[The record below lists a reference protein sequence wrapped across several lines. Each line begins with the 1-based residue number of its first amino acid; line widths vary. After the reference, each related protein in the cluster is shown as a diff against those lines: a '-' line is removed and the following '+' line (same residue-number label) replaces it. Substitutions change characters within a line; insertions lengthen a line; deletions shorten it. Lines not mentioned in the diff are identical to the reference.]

1 MKFLTETRH
10 RLVDRTIDGTTN
22 QVQEPYT
29 VRMPKL
35 PKDRD
40 AMALVGVSGLVLAL
54 TLVAIVW
61 STYSIGQL
69 LGGGVGYAAG
79 VVFDAAWLAVLLLE
93 WLARFDPAKRE
104 FPRKVGWGLALVAAA
119 AIYLEGQ
126 LAGTWEMAA
135 VGAAVSIVAK
145 VLWWAVFK
153 HIDKDLSP
161 ADAQWVAAEMSKTN
175 AKLAIAGARRQAAK
189 AEVAARLELLAAERE
204 LNEIAG
210 LDHSRG
216 TNEVITAEQ
225 VREHGE
231 PISLYNIQTES
242 APAPLNRANTVR
254 EQPEQGPNIS
264 HLARVELTAGVSK
277 EDAVEAILAK
287 VPDAKRTSVEA
298 TVRREHNKLDRA
310 AYR

>member
-1 MKFLTETRH
+1 MKFLTETRT
-10 RLVDRTIDGTTN
+10 RLVDRTIDGTTH
-22 QVQEPYT
+22 QVSEPYT

-35 PKDRD
+35 PKDKD
-40 AMALVGVSGLVLAL
+40 QMALVGVSGLVLAL

-69 LGGGVGYAAG
+69 LGGGPGYAAG
-79 VVFDAAWLAVLLLE
+79 AVFDAAWLAVLLLE

-104 FPRKVGWGLALVAAA
+104 FPRKVGWALALVAAG
-119 AIYLEGQ
+119 AIFLEGQ
-126 LAGTWEMAA
+126 LAGGWQMAA

-161 ADAQWVAAEMSKTN
+161 ADSQWVAAEMSKAN
-175 AKLAIAGARRQAAK
+175 AKLAIAGVRRQAAK

-210 LDHSRG
+210 LDHSTG
-216 TNEVITAEQ
+216 AHEVITAEQ
-225 VREHGE
+225 VREQEDGSVRPE
-231 PISLYNIQTES
+231 P
-242 APAPLNRANTVR
+242 PLNRANTVR
-254 EQPEQGPNIS
+254 EQAVQGPNIA
-264 HLARVELTAGVSK
+264 HLARVELTAGASR
-277 EDAVEAILAK
+277 EEAVEAILARL
-287 VPDAKRTSVEA
+287 PDAKQASVEA
-298 TVRREHNKLDRA
+298 TVRRERNKLDRA